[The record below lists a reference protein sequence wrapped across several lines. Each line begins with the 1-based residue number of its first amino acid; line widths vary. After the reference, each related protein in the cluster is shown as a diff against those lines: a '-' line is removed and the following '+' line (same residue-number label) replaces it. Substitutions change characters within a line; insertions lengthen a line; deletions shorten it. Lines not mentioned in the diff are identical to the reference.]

1 VSAVH
6 AWAPARVA
14 LAGNPSDGYGGATVS
29 LAIANFGVRAS
40 VGECECLEVRSGL
53 HGVARFA
60 SYGALVE
67 EIRDRG
73 YGDPPRLLRAT
84 LARVFDLARSRGAEP
99 GEATFSVSYETTI
112 PSEVGLAG
120 SSAIVVA
127 AMLAL
132 CERFGVAVER
142 TELPALALSVETEE
156 LGVAAGLQDR
166 VAQSRGGLTY
176 MDFRPAA
183 GGPRYESLNPPSLP
197 PLVVAWDPRSGAA
210 SGGVHSRLRERY
222 DAREPAVV
230 STMAALAAQ
239 ADRAKDAI
247 RAEDPEALGAAM
259 NATFDARRSIVELDP
274 RHVRLIDLAREHG
287 CAANYAGSGGAVVGL
302 CPDETSAR
310 ELERALADGGLG
322 CERCRPARGA
332 DRVADR

>member
-1 VSAVH
+1 MSAVG

-29 LAIANFGVRAS
+29 LAIANFGVWVR
-40 VGECECLEVRSGL
+40 VGEAEGLEVRSGR

-99 GEATFSVSYETTI
+99 REATFSVSYETTI

-176 MDFRPAA
+176 MDFRPPA
-183 GGPRYESLNPPSLP
+183 GPRYESLRPRLP
-197 PLVVAWDPRSGAA
+197 ALVVAWDLSAGAA

-230 STMAALAAQ
+230 SAMAALAAQ
-239 ADRAKDAI
+239 AERARDAI
-247 RAEDPEALGAAM
+247 CAQDPEALGAAM
-259 NATFDARRSIVELDP
+259 NATFDARRSIVDLDP

-287 CAANYAGSGGAVVGL
+287 CAANYAGSGGAVVAL